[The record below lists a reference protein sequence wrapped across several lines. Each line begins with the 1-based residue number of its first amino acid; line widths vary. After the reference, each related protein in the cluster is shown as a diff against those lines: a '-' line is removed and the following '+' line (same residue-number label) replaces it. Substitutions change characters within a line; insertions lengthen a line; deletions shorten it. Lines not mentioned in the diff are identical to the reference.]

1 MYQKWN
7 KPLISRIMALPT
19 PCSENER
26 RRTEKVKK
34 KDASRTGPE
43 TEHTIAIEEPSKKEH
58 AQFHL

>member
-19 PCSENER
+19 PCSANER

-34 KDASRTGPE
+34 KDASRGPE
-43 TEHTIAIEEPSKKEH
+43 TEHTIAIEEPSKK
-58 AQFHL
+58 